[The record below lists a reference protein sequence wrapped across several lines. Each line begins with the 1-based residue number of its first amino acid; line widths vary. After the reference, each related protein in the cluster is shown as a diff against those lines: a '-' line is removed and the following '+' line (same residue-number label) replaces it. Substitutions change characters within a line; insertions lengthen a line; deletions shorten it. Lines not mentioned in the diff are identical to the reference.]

1 MYANLS
7 ECPIRGVT
15 NRKYHRKRLR
25 KSDTKQIKIISDKG
39 FYSSETFPALHEQNM
54 NRPKWRNAV
63 PYKRNNEPYSGFPLF
78 RDGNTI
84 GCQTGNRGNQ
94 VRVVNELCRGEAFI
108 LKIKKR

>member
-1 MYANLS
+1 MQIYRSALFEVLQTGNITGNVYGNS
-7 ECPIRGVT
+7 G
-15 NRKYHRKRLR
+15 
-25 KSDTKQIKIISDKG
+25 TKQIKIISDKG

-54 NRPKWRNAV
+54 NRSKWRNAV
-63 PYKRNNEPYSGFPLF
+63 PYKRNNEPYSGSPLF

-94 VRVVNELCRGEAFI
+94 VRVVNELCRSEAFI

>member
-1 MYANLS
+1 MQIYRSALFEVLQTGNITGNVYENS
-7 ECPIRGVT
+7 C
-15 NRKYHRKRLR
+15 
-25 KSDTKQIKIISDKG
+25 TKQIKIISDKG

-63 PYKRNNEPYSGFPLF
+63 PYKRNNEPYSGSPLF

>member
-1 MYANLS
+1 MQIYRSALFEVLQTGNITGNVYGNS
-7 ECPIRGVT
+7 G
-15 NRKYHRKRLR
+15 
-25 KSDTKQIKIISDKG
+25 TKQIKIISDKG

-63 PYKRNNEPYSGFPLF
+63 PYKRNNEPYSGSPLF

-94 VRVVNELCRGEAFI
+94 VRIVNELCRGEAFI
-108 LKIKKR
+108 LKTKKR